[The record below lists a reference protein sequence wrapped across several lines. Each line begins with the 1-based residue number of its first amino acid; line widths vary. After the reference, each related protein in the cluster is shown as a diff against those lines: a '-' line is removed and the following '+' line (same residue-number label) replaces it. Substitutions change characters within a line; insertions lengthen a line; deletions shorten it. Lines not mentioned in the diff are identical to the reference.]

1 MISQSMNRYIFF
13 LTFLVVFSCKTN
25 TYQHE
30 TGIEFERVADSAPGE
45 DQDVLAMIEP
55 YKLEMDAQMN
65 KVIAQLDVDLLKQ
78 RPQGTMGNWVVD
90 MMHDELVESYNI
102 ELDFSAQNYGG
113 LRIPSVSAGPLTIG
127 KVYEVMPFDNKV
139 SILRTKGTVVKQFL
153 DHIAK
158 AGGWPLSY
166 NVSYTISE
174 DGASDVMINDQALDL
189 TKDYTF
195 AVPDYVASGGSDCQF
210 LRGESREDL
219 DVYIRDLY
227 LGHIMAETAKG
238 LTQSAV
244 IDQRV
249 KVANHE

>member
-1 MISQSMNRYIFF
+1 MISQPMNRYFFF
-13 LTFLVVFSCKTN
+13 LAFLVLVSCKTN

-30 TGIEFERVADSAPGE
+30 TDIEFERVADGAPGE
-45 DQDVLAMIEP
+45 DQEVLAMIEP
-55 YKLEMDAQMN
+55 YKSEMDTQMN

-90 MMHDELVESYNI
+90 MMHDELIESYDMT
-102 ELDFSAQNYGG
+102 LDFSAQNYGG

-139 SILRTKGTVVKQFL
+139 SILTTKGTVVQQFL

-158 AGGWPLSY
+158 SGGWPLSY
-166 NVSYTISE
+166 TISYTISE
-174 DGASDVMINDQALDL
+174 DGARDVMINDQALDL
-189 TKDYTF
+189 TKSYTF
-195 AVPDYVASGGSDCQF
+195 AVPDYVANGGSDCQF
-210 LRGESREDL
+210 LRGEPREEV

-227 LGHIMAETAKG
+227 LGHIMSETSKG